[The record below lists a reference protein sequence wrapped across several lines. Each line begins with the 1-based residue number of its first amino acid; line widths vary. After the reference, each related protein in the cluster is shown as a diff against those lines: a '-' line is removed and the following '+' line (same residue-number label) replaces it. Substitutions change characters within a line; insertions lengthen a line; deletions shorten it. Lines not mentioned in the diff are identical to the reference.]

1 MTGDF
6 AIVAEGYTDQLV
18 LKQILL
24 GLFEQSE
31 DEPFVNFEQP
41 LLDQTSRHR
50 TPEPGGWD
58 QVLKYLQLGKYR
70 QALQLNRYL
79 VIHIDTD
86 VSEEF
91 GVPKQL
97 DGKELEPHDLVAATV
112 DKLRSLIDESV
123 LREHGDR
130 LLFAIAVHS
139 TECWLLPLVF
149 DRSQP
154 QKRAKTV
161 GCLAA
166 LDDEL
171 RKSNRTP
178 LSTADSK
185 NPDAYRAIV
194 RDYRKRK
201 VIDEGSKAN
210 PSLGAFVA
218 EVARRN
224 IRIPAPDL

>member
-1 MTGDF
+1 MQGDF

-18 LKQILL
+18 IQQILL
-24 GLFEQSE
+24 GLFEQAD
-31 DEPFVNFEQP
+31 DEPFITFEQP

-70 QALQLNRYL
+70 QALQFNRYL

-86 VSEEF
+86 VSEEY
-91 GVPKQL
+91 GVPKQR
-97 DGKELEPHDLVAATV
+97 DGKELEPIELVAAT
-112 DKLRSLIDESV
+112 IDRLCSFIDSSI
-123 LREHGDR
+123 LDQHGDR

-139 TECWLLPLVF
+139 TECWLLPLAI

-161 GCLAA
+161 GCLAT

-171 RKSNRTP
+171 RKSNRP
-178 LSTADSK
+178 LLSTADSK

-224 IRIPAPDL
+224 IQIPAPDA